1 MSARRRLT
9 RVGLSLFP
17 ALLIVLFLGLGG
29 AAAMGSG
36 AAQVDVE
43 IGDNFFR
50 PETVTVNVG
59 DTVVW
64 THRGNQPHNVTSTTG
79 AFESELQM
87 RNGQQFTYTPTAPGT
102 YEYVCTIHEG
112 MDGTLIVQAA
122 GAGGQMTTTAR
133 TTARTT
139 ALTTTP
145 RTTARTTAM
154 TTTPRTTTAMRTTAR
169 TTTMAA
175 LPRTGGGGMGEQSA
189 PLLWATGAG
198 LLALTAAGAAYA
210 LRRRQI

>member
-17 ALLIVLFLGLGG
+17 ALLIVLFLGIGG

-50 PETVTVNVG
+50 ERTVTVNVG

-64 THRGNQPHNVTSTTG
+64 THRGNRPHNVTSTTG

-133 TTARTT
+133 TTAMR
-139 ALTTTP
+139 TTTP
-145 RTTARTTAM
+145 GM
-154 TTTPRTTTAMRTTAR
+154 MPS
-169 TTTMAA
+169 
-175 LPRTGGGGMGEQSA
+175 TGGGGLGEQSA
-189 PLLWATGAG
+189 PLLWAAGAG
-198 LLALTAAGAAYA
+198 LLALAAGVGAYA
-210 LRRRQI
+210 RRRQA